1 MSLEREKVKLYKC
14 FAFSLFQKNKKVREQ
29 MKVIKEKIVVEQVVN
44 TYIANDGKKFDTE
57 QDCLKYEE
65 KVKKLL

>member
-1 MSLEREKVKLYKC
+1 
-14 FAFSLFQKNKKVREQ
+14 